1 MNTLFSTLVL
11 NKPINDNIRGT
22 TLKKVA
28 TKLIVNHINKTI
40 ETTMRNYLLNN
51 MEI

>member
-11 NKPINDNIRGT
+11 NKPINNGIGTPIKNI
-22 TLKKVA
+22 A
-28 TKLIVNHINKTI
+28 TKLIVNHISKTI